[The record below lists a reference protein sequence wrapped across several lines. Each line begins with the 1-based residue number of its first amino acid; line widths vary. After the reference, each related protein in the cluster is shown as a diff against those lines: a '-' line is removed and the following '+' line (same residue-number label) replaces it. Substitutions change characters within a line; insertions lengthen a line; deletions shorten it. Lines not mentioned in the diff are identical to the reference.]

1 MRPVKSNDW
10 RRNHFMIRWL
20 HQENGEGRFTSRF
33 FRDDENNDELIVY
46 ANSSS
51 PDFMEC
57 AEKCVDAF
65 NNLSKPLIH
74 EICEKLINCA
84 KEGGIN
90 EEFELPALDNA
101 LDILN
106 YCWFVALYVDMES
119 KDDEIAYAVE
129 GEGDWGENIGFVI
142 NNDSVIYAGAD
153 YLDYMKNA
161 Y

>member
-1 MRPVKSNDW
+1 
-10 RRNHFMIRWL
+10 MIRWT
-20 HQENGEGRFTSRF
+20 HREDGEGRFISSF

-46 ANSSS
+46 ANSGS
-51 PDFMEC
+51 PDFAEC
-57 AEKCVDAF
+57 AEKCVEAF
-65 NNLSKPLIH
+65 NNLSKPVIN
-74 EICEKLINCA
+74 EICRKLIDCA
-84 KEGGIN
+84 RDDGGIN

-106 YCWFVALYVDMES
+106 YCWFVALYVDMAS

-142 NNDSVIYAGAD
+142 NNDSVVYVGAD

-161 Y
+161 G